1 MTADRVTVRERLAPE
16 ITASLFANY
25 RSSVDA
31 LLELVDNSVDSR
43 VGSQQLRVDLI
54 LRTDWLQVTTVGG
67 QGMGPR
73 DVEGHY
79 LRWGGSPKRGRN
91 LLGQYGQGGKAAI
104 GHLGRRFTIEASRAG
119 DGICWQFSDP
129 DYRDRSKLKVYELTP
144 STKRVEAALGYVR
157 IRIDGVDRKVD
168 AKRVV
173 QRLAET
179 YRPLL
184 ESESL
189 ALSVNGS
196 PLRSPPIVAERRP
209 FRVNA
214 ASGRLTGWFGV
225 LAEDGPAADPGIR
238 CYRLGRLVGSGEFFG
253 HPTPAQ
259 NPGLTRLVG
268 EVDVPNV
275 QLTMNKSDFD
285 RDSESWL
292 EVEARMHRLLGPL
305 VRRLLREDEAPPSAG
320 ALKVAEQVR
329 KLLSQ
334 ALRLADRPEL
344 FAGAETAPAVRPG
357 DAGGQEDLP
366 IEQPPPAPP
375 EPRAP
380 RSPGPPASPGQT
392 RRAGFGRIVL
402 RPLERSRRSQT
413 VVEDGVRLIVINTRH
428 PLFIERKG
436 DTWYQLETAARE
448 VFALQEG
455 ASVAEYE
462 RQVNEVVMLAVD
474 LRARRRR
481 GARPRTSQL
490 KLV

>member
-1 MTADRVTVRERLAPE
+1 MAERVTVRERLAPE

-25 RSSVDA
+25 RSSADA

-43 VGSQQLRVDLI
+43 VGSQELRVDLV
-54 LRTDWLQVTTVGG
+54 LRADWLQVTTVGG

-73 DVEGHY
+73 DVERHY
-79 LRWGGSPKRGRN
+79 LRWGGSPKHGRN

-119 DGICWQFSDP
+119 DGTCWQFSDS

-144 STKRVEAALGYVR
+144 VAKRVQAALGYVR

-168 AKRVV
+168 VKRVG
-173 QRLAET
+173 QRLMET

-189 ALSVNGS
+189 VLMVNGS
-196 PLRSPPIVAERRP
+196 PLRPPPIAVAERKP

-214 ASGRLTGWFGV
+214 ANGRLTGWFGV
-225 LAEDGPAADPGIR
+225 LAEDGPASEPGIR
-238 CYRLGRLVGSGEFFG
+238 CYRLGRLIGGGEFFG

-275 QLTMNKSDFD
+275 PLTMNKSDFD
-285 RDSESWL
+285 RDGAPWL
-292 EVEARMHRLLGPL
+292 EVEARMHRLLAPL
-305 VRRLLREDEAPPSAG
+305 VRRLLREDEAPPPASA
-320 ALKVAEQVR
+320 LRVAEQVR

-344 FAGAETAPAVRPG
+344 FAGGDAAPARPK
-357 DAGGQEDLP
+357 DDGGQENLP
-366 IEQPPPAPP
+366 IEEPRA

-380 RSPGPPASPGQT
+380 RSPAAPASPGQP

-413 VVEDGVRLIVINTRH
+413 LVEDGTRLIVINTRH

-455 ASVAEYE
+455 ASVTEYE
-462 RQVNEVVMLAVD
+462 RQVNEVVLLALD

-481 GARPRTSQL
+481 RTRGAASQL